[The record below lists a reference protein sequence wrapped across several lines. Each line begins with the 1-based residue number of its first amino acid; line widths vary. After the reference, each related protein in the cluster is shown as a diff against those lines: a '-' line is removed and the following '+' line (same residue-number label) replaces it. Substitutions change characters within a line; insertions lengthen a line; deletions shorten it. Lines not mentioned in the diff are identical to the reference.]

1 MSLVGGGFGRE
12 GSKRG
17 EQRET
22 IYTSLSG
29 IERGPAQPFPTTT
42 PTGHPS
48 YIRAFGLASLCLRA
62 GLRAGLRA
70 DRANWIP
77 LHPGWAESSDW
88 SWIQRPCGLIQWMI
102 GGASIPPPH
111 RSTLG
116 CRPPPKCCAFPKVT
130 RDDASERGCG
140 PVRGLRT
147 RHWDRWTPLAFWV
160 TPRAVHRID
169 YRTTSRQLVA
179 STDE

>member
-1 MSLVGGGFGRE
+1 MEEEDSGGRGAKGGNRE
-12 GSKRG
+12 RRYIPLFQGLSEVRHSPSPPRP
-17 EQRET
+17 QRT
-22 IYTSLSG
+22 
-29 IERGPAQPFPTTT
+29 P

-48 YIRAFGLASLCLRA
+48 YIRASGLVSLCLRA

-140 PVRGLRT
+140 PVRRLRT
-147 RHWDRWTPLAFWV
+147 THWDRWTPLAF
-160 TPRAVHRID
+160 
-169 YRTTSRQLVA
+169 
-179 STDE
+179 